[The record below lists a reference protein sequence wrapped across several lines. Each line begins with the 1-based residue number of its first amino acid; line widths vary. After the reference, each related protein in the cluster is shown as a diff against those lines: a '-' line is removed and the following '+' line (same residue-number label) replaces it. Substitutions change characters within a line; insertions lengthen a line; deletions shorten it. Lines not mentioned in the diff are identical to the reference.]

1 MESKL
6 YNKEIEI
13 LEDLEMYRNTISK
26 SWHIKEDL
34 ENMKQKYLE
43 LKSLARENKKLETPI
58 ARRGEIINKL
68 ESKTE
73 SE

>member
-34 ENMKQKYLE
+34 ENMKQK
-43 LKSLARENKKLETPI
+43 
-58 ARRGEIINKL
+58 
-68 ESKTE
+68 
-73 SE
+73 